1 MSKYDIECPECGAA
15 VRIATQYTGYEE
27 GKIAAFAF
35 CEECGWEV
43 EEAASG
49 STRAQARDSLKA
61 TLGMPL

>member
-1 MSKYDIECPECGAA
+1 MPG